1 MNVLYQQRKNT
12 TICCGIYFG
21 ARRFIAALPL
31 PGMNSRAF
39 FALPAFK
46 SGDKSPHSKARE
58 KQRAHFQNKPHLA
71 KKYKE

>member
-1 MNVLYQQRKNT
+1 V
-12 TICCGIYFG
+12 
-21 ARRFIAALPL
+21 RRFIAALPL
-31 PGMNSRAF
+31 QGMNSRAF

-71 KKYKE
+71 KKYSE